1 MLDSRPALPFLTA
14 GKAHLQGRVLRVLR
28 RCEDLLEAARR
39 ALVPAPVTLFRDVT
53 APWLAS
59 ALCLAARLRLADVVG
74 EQPVAVESLARRLE
88 MGSTELT
95 RLLDVLR
102 AHGYFRLDRRGE
114 VAHTPLSLA
123 LRREVAGAFAEL
135 QGRGWYRKA
144 FSSSHVLEGWR
155 TGQSPFEAATGR
167 HFFDYL
173 GEQPEASQLFAA
185 AMDNITRFCTP
196 FLVAEI
202 RLEPAEK
209 VLDVGG
215 GNGELVR
222 ALAQRF
228 PKNPMAVLDRSPRDS
243 AGTAQTDGVTFHEGS
258 FFDPIPAGYDH
269 LLLKNVLHDWDDAR
283 CLEILTRCREAVAAG
298 ARLTVIECLLPE
310 PGQPALGAA
319 NTFALD
325 WNVWLTLS
333 GQERSASQLGRLLEA
348 SGWKRRDILATAT
361 PYHVLTC
368 QAV

>member
-1 MLDSRPALPFLTA
+1 MLDSRPALPFLSA

-28 RCEDLLEAARR
+28 RCEDLLETARR

-59 ALCLAARLRLADVVG
+59 ALCLAARLRLADVVD

-88 MGSTELT
+88 MGPTELT

-202 RLEPAEK
+202 SLRAGEK

-222 ALAQRF
+222 ALARRY
-228 PKNPMAVLDRSPRDS
+228 PGIPMAVLDRSSFQAVPADPS
-243 AGTAQTDGVTFHEGS
+243 EVTFHEGS
-258 FFDPIPAGYDH
+258 FFEPIPAGYDH

-283 CLEILTRCREAVAAG
+283 CLEILARCREAVAAG

-310 PGQPALGAA
+310 PGQAALGAA

-333 GQERSASQLGRLLEA
+333 GQERSASQLDRLLKA
-348 SGWKRRDILATAT
+348 SGWRRRDIFATAT